1 VRAQGLE
8 TIVRSVKLG
17 SVIFVAMLVGT
28 PAMGAVQ
35 GNGTPKF
42 YGRTVEESSPPAWP
56 ALPRAPKG
64 APNILLI
71 MTDDVGFGSSS
82 TFGGPVPTTTFDQ
95 LAAGGLRYNQFNTA
109 AICSP
114 TRAALLTV
122 RNPQEV
128 GVGYVTNWPTGY
140 DGYNSVIPKSAGT
153 VAQILKENGYNTA
166 MFGKGHVTPEWE
178 MSQAGPFDRWP
189 TGLGFQYYYGFLG
202 ADTSEFEPTLVE
214 NTTPV
219 DAPRTPNY
227 HLDRDLADHAIHW
240 IAQQKA
246 AAPDRPFFIYYAS
259 GTAHAPNHAPSEW
272 LDRFRGKFDEGWDK
286 LREQIVAREKALG
299 VVPANADDS
308 PRPAG
313 LPRWESLSPTEKH
326 LAERHMEA
334 FAASLAFADNQIGRV
349 VDYLRRSGQ
358 FDNTLVIYIQG
369 DNGASA
375 EGSFS
380 GRIAEQ
386 SALNG
391 FPEPLDYAENRA
403 DEIGTKTTYPL
414 NTGGWGWAMNA
425 PFPWAKRYASHFGGT
440 RNGMVI
446 SWPAVI
452 KDKGG
457 LRTQFHHVSDIMPT
471 LLDVAGVSAP
481 AALDGIAQ
489 QPITG
494 ISMRYT
500 FNQGAAPSQR
510 KEQVFAVAGNLSFYK
525 DGWVVASRQAATP
538 WDRSKAP
545 YLSIDQR
552 TWELYDTRTDFSE
565 AHDLAAQNPGKVAQM
580 KDLFWVAAARANIL
594 PIHPDEGGQ
603 AGRPYL
609 SAGRTVFEYGPEVSH
624 IPAGAAPEAVNRSI
638 AISADV
644 TVPQTGAT
652 GVLVADGGRFS
663 GYALFLD
670 QGRLTFTY
678 NGTPPRVYRVTS
690 SAPVPPGRHR
700 LVADFKY
707 DGGIGGPATLVLS
720 LDGREIGR
728 GRIEHSNPV
737 LISHTEGLDV
747 GRDSISPVDQ
757 AYSVET
763 SKFTGQIENLTIT
776 LR

>member
-1 VRAQGLE
+1 MNSLKTGTA
-8 TIVRSVKLG
+8 IVA
-17 SVIFVAMLVGT
+17 AMLAIASA
-28 PAMGAVQ
+28 PAPGQPESTA
-35 GNGTPKF
+35 TF
-42 YGRTVEESSPPAWP
+42 YGRTPEESSPPRWP
-56 ALPRAPKG
+56 ALPQAPKG

-82 TFGGPVPTTTFDQ
+82 TFGGPVPTPTFDR
-95 LAAGGLRYNQFNTA
+95 LAAEGLRYNEFNTA

-114 TRAALLTV
+114 TRASLLTG

-189 TGLGFQYYYGFLG
+189 TGLGFQYFYGFLG

-214 NTTPV
+214 NTAPV
-219 DAPRTPNY
+219 DAPRTPGY
-227 HLDRDLADHAIHW
+227 HLDRDLADHAIRW

-259 GTAHAPNHAPSEW
+259 GTAHAPNHAPNEW
-272 LDRFRGKFDEGWDK
+272 LSRFRGKFDEGWDK
-286 LREQIVAREKALG
+286 LREQTVSREKALG
-299 VVPANADDS
+299 VIPRNADDA

-313 LPRWESLSPTEKH
+313 LQRWDSLSSGEKH

-334 FAASLAFADNQIGRV
+334 FAAALGFADEQIGRV
-349 VDYLRRSGQ
+349 IDYLRKTGQ
-358 FDNTLVIYIQG
+358 IDNTLVIYIQG

-375 EGSFS
+375 EGSFN
-380 GRIAEQ
+380 GRIDEQ

-391 FPEPLDYAENRA
+391 FPEPLDYAISRA
-403 DEIGTKTTYPL
+403 DEIGTRTTYPL
-414 NTGGWGWAMNA
+414 NPGGWGWAMNA

-457 LRTQFHHVSDIMPT
+457 LRSQFHHVSDIMPT
-471 LLDVAGVSAP
+471 LLDVAGVTAP
-481 AALDGIAQ
+481 LVLDGTAQ

-500 FNQGAAPSQR
+500 FDSANAPSHR
-510 KEQVFAVAGNLSFYK
+510 TEQVFTTAQNLSLYK
-525 DGWVVASRQAATP
+525 DGWVVASRQATTP
-538 WDRSKAP
+538 WDRTKVP
-545 YLSIDQR
+545 DVPVDQR
-552 TWELYDTRTDFSE
+552 TWELYDIRSDFSE
-565 AHDLAAQNPGKVAQM
+565 AHDLARQNPAKLAQM
-580 KDLFWVAAARANIL
+580 RDLYWIAAARAHIL
-594 PIHPDEGGQ
+594 PIHRDEGGQ

-609 SAGRTVFEYGPEVSH
+609 SVGRTVFEYGPEVSH
-624 IPAGAAPEAVNRSI
+624 VPAGAAPEAVNRSFSI
-638 AISADV
+638 DADV
-644 TVPQTGAT
+644 KIPAGGAT
-652 GVLVADGGRFS
+652 GVLVAHGGRFS

-670 QGRLTFTY
+670 QGRLSFTY

-690 SAPVPPGRHR
+690 SSGVPEGRHR
-700 LVADFKY
+700 LSADFRY
-707 DGGIGGPATLVLS
+707 EGGNGGPAMVVLS
-720 LDGREIGR
+720 VDGREVGR
-728 GRIEHSNPV
+728 GRVEHSNPV

-747 GRDSISPVDQ
+747 GEDDVSPVDQ
-757 AYSVET
+757 SYSVET
-763 SKFTGQIENLTIT
+763 SKFTGEIEKLTVT